1 MRIIRLHLEPG
12 DVSLTKCSCILN
24 SFFLF
29 FLKKAH
35 TYILFALISLWHLLF
50 FFSWSSVFSCML
62 LLWLFT
68 NVKQIFFCSLLF
80 FFPPRLPS
88 LLVSSIHITLE
99 ILPFYTLT
107 MSSLIPETDWVAS
120 VWKHLRKHH
129 PLWNFYCCCTLSVD
143 YIYCQLSATFW
154 CGL

>member
-1 MRIIRLHLEPG
+1 MRIIRLHYKAWWCFT
-12 DVSLTKCSCILN
+12 DQM
-24 SFFLF
+24 FLHIELF
-29 FLKKAH
+29 LPLFLKKAH

-68 NVKQIFFCSLLF
+68 NMKQIFFCSLLF
-80 FFPPRLPS
+80 FFPRLPS
-88 LLVSSIHITLE
+88 LLVSSVHITLE